1 MSKINFLH
9 VNLGGLRYRK
19 NDSLKIKIHY
29 LFLSFLFRYLLESI
43 RLFKENYEFTR
54 FDLDE
59 NVTFTFSSEKLDFE
73 EKKKSPLHEG
83 RKEKRRRQDRS
94 VSP

>member
-1 MSKINFLH
+1 MSKISFLH

-83 RKEKRRRQDRS
+83 RKEKRRQDRS